1 MAETEPKKKEK
12 NTKKEKSLVKNTIDL
27 NPTLDEAKSNT
38 VAFTWGRF
46 SPPTIGHEKLVNKV
60 VSIAKQ
66 NNATPMIFTSHTQD
80 SKKNPLSYDKKI
92 AFLKKAFGSIPQK
105 TNAKTII
112 AVLQELE
119 KKFSNVILIV
129 GEDRIPEFTSL
140 LNKYNGKDFNFDS
153 VKVVSAGT
161 RDPDAEGV
169 EGMSA
174 SKMRAA
180 AEKDDF
186 VMFKSGLPTR
196 LKSSA
201 DAVYREVRQGMNLS
215 EEVEDLEELVLT
227 PAQRRKRAMTFK
239 RSKAKIQRGREK
251 AERRFASPEKLK
263 TRARKKAIELLKKK
277 IAGKQGENYASLN
290 PAAKMAVDKKIEKKK
305 GSIDAIARKLLPKVK
320 TAERER
326 LDKVRSN
333 ESVELDEAKVIIRK
347 EDGEYTTVYVNDKK
361 HSSYARKLVADNVA
375 KKLKQGKLKE
385 FYTPPKRRHMLL
397 QKNGTVKHDMRFK
410 RNKKWKQL
418 KEESEV
424 PLVLDE
430 MYDDIINEL
439 FEDAIE
445 TAKDSIKREKE
456 SDKQKH
462 DRMMDR
468 ARLAV
473 AKMKNR
479 QTN

>member
-153 VKVVSAGT
+153 VKVVSAGA

-201 DAVYREVRQGMNLS
+201 DVVYKEVRQGMNLS

-251 AERRFASPEKLK
+251 AKQRFASPEKLK
-263 TRARKKAIELLKKK
+263 TRARKKAIEFLKKK

-290 PAAKMAVDKKIEKKK
+290 PAAKMAVDKRIEKKK
-305 GSIDAIARKLLPKVK
+305 GSIDTIARKLFPKVK

-326 LDKVRSN
+326 LKKVRSN
-333 ESVELDEAKVIIRK
+333 ESVELDEAKVMIRK
-347 EDGEYTTVYVNDKK
+347 EDGEYAVYVNGKK
-361 HSSYARKLVADNVA
+361 HSSYARKLVATNVA
-375 KKLKQGKLKE
+375 NKLKVE
-385 FYTPPKRRHMLL
+385 ESYTPPKRHHMML

-439 FEDAIE
+439 FEDAVE
-445 TAKDSIKREKE
+445 TAKASIKREKE
-456 SDKQKH
+456 ADKQKH

-468 ARLAV
+468 ARLAA
-473 AKMKNR
+473 AKLKNR

>member
-201 DAVYREVRQGMNLS
+201 DAVYKEVRQGMNLS
-215 EEVEDLEELVLT
+215 EEFEDLEELVLT

-290 PAAKMAVDKKIEKKK
+290 PAAKMAVDKRIEKKK
-305 GSIDAIARKLLPKVK
+305 GSIDTIARKLLPKVK

-326 LDKVRSN
+326 LKKVRSN
-333 ESVELDEAKVIIRK
+333 ESVELDEAKV
-347 EDGEYTTVYVNDKK
+347 
-361 HSSYARKLVADNVA
+361 
-375 KKLKQGKLKE
+375 LKE
-385 FYTPPKRRHMLL
+385 SYTPSKRRHMLL

-479 QTN
+479 QTK